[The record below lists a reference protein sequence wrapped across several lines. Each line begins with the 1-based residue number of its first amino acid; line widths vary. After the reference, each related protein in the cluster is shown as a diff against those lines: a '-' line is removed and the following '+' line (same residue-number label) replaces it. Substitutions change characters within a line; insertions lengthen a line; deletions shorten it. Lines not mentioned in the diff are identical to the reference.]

1 MRAARAVRRAV
12 GVMLAGERDD
22 AGLVIGVEQQVD
34 HARAVPAGEHH
45 AARPLREHGTD
56 QLLRFCLLGAAV
68 AVTPRPPALGG
79 PAGEGARLG
88 QVGVSTVARGRIS
101 SINTRR
107 ASGSSSSAP
116 DSATITGSTTTG
128 VSAGSSR

>member
-34 HARAVPAGEHH
+34 RARAVPAGEHH

-56 QLLRFCLLGAAV
+56 QLLRFCLLGASRTWHQRLE
-68 AVTPRPPALGG
+68 TPGSEPEITIG
-79 PAGEGARLG
+79 PEG
-88 QVGVSTVARGRIS
+88 TVR
-101 SINTRR
+101 
-107 ASGSSSSAP
+107 
-116 DSATITGSTTTG
+116 
-128 VSAGSSR
+128 SAGRELDPQVSVYDFTGGSKDAE